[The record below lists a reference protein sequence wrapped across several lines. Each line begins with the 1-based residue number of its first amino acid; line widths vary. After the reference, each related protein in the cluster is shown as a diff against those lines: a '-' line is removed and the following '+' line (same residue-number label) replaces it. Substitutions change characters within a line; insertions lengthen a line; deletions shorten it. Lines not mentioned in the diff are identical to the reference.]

1 MSSPLAARARRCT
14 TAADHGLSANSLSR
28 RKYILNTGDK
38 IPAIGLGTWQSKPHE
53 VTAAVITALQ
63 AGYRHIDTAAAY
75 GNEHEVGMGIVAS
88 GVPRDQVWITTKLN
102 NPDHKR
108 AAEALESSLKN
119 LGVDHIDLW
128 LMHWPSST
136 IGSQKLHYEDWD
148 YCDTWAEMQ
157 KAIGTGKVR
166 NIGVS
171 NFGIIHLQ
179 TLLADPRTTVRSC
192 RCFRRRNQSYTLT
205 VQQLDHTRGQSN

>member
-1 MSSPLAARARRCT
+1 M
-14 TAADHGLSANSLSR
+14 
-28 RKYILNTGDK
+28 NTGDK

-53 VTAAVITALQ
+53 VTAAVIAALQ
-63 AGYRHIDTAAAY
+63 AGYSHIDTAAAY
-75 GNEHEVGMGIVAS
+75 DNEHEVGIGIAAS
-88 GVPRDQVWITTKLN
+88 GVPREEIWITTKLN

-119 LGVDHIDLW
+119 LGVDYVDLW

-148 YCDTWAEMQ
+148 YCDTWVEMQ
-157 KAIGTGKVR
+157 KAIRTGRVR

-192 RCFRRRNQSYTLT
+192 PFLRPRKKNRFTC
-205 VQQLDHTRGQSN
+205 